1 MPLCCVCCQ
10 SKQPI
15 LTGSPVKVK
24 VRKLLFNAER
34 HISIENFIQSDQKRV
49 ELRRLG
55 ANHPARPR
63 LQDFF
68 FRKC

>member
-1 MPLCCVCCQ
+1 MPLRCVRYQ

-34 HISIENFIQSDQKRV
+34 HINIKNFIQIDQKRF
-49 ELRRLG
+49 ELRNLG
-55 ANHPARPR
+55 ANHPVRCEQ
-63 LQDFF
+63 L
-68 FRKC
+68 FRSTQ